1 MVGTRENNCIEIR
14 GARQHNL
21 KGIDLSIPRNQL
33 VVITGVSGSGKS
45 TLAFDTIF
53 AEAQRQYVESVG
65 SFARRYLERTSRPE
79 VDSIDGLSPAILI
92 DQSPLGRNPRSTVG
106 TATDIYTLLRLLF
119 SRAGVPRL
127 SAGEFSFNT
136 PAGACN
142 TCRGLGVELTIDEDA
157 LLDWGRSLKQGA
169 IRHRGWSVG
178 GRYWNITAATGFF
191 DMEKPLREFNR
202 EEIDKL
208 LHSPAIVYQ
217 NREPGFVQRFTF
229 EGIASRLLKR
239 QRDERGLEGRAD
251 DQQYLKEA
259 ACSACGGSRLNQ
271 RARAVRVK
279 DRSIHEYCIVPLT
292 EVANLLTSIDTPV
305 AAPIVVSMQSGLS
318 SLIELGVGYLSLNR
332 SIDTLSGGE
341 AQRIKLARQLG
352 NSLTE
357 LIYVLDEPTAGL
369 HARDVEHLAR
379 ILKGIASK
387 PNSLIVVEHD
397 DSIMRAADYIIELGP
412 GAGSKGGR
420 VTAQGSPDAVRMQG
434 GSVTGAYLSQGLM
447 VQRSVTRRT
456 PRSWI
461 SLQHLRENN
470 LKDIEVAIPLGV
482 LTCVTGVSGS
492 GKSSLV
498 EAFHK
503 RHPEAVIVDQSAV
516 GNSPRSIP
524 ATYVG
529 VFDLIRKEFARAC
542 GDDLSLFS
550 FNGAG
555 ACPTC
560 EGLGHLKIDMHF
572 LGDIQLECEE
582 CRGRRYSDVALS
594 KSWRGKTIADV
605 LDMTVTEALL
615 FFEGSSEI
623 TRRLRLL
630 EQVGLEYLA
639 LGQPTDTLS
648 GGESQRVKLCSR
660 LGKRGNFYILD
671 EPTKGLHAY
680 DIQRLLD
687 VLDRLVAAD
696 NSVLIVEHNLDV
708 IKNADWVIDLGPE
721 AGELGGQVIAS
732 GPPEAIAASPNS
744 WTGRY
749 LQRKLADEK
758 KPVIT
763 PSGSLS

>member
-1 MVGTRENNCIEIR
+1 MRATTNNCIEIA

-21 KGIDLSIPRNQL
+21 KGIDLSIPRNKL

-65 SFARRYLERTSRPE
+65 SFARRYLERTSRPD
-79 VDSIDGLSPAILI
+79 VDSIEGLSPAILI

-106 TATDIYTLLRLLF
+106 TATEIYTLLRLLF
-119 SRAGVPRL
+119 SRAGTPHL

-136 PAGACN
+136 PAGACKI
-142 TCRGLGVELTIDEDA
+142 CRGLGVELTVDEDA
-157 LLDWGRSLKQGA
+157 IFDWERSLKQGA

-178 GRYWNITAATGFF
+178 GRYWNIIAATDFF
-191 DMEKPLREFNR
+191 DMDKPLSRFSR
-202 EEIDKL
+202 EEINRL
-208 LHSPAIVYQ
+208 LHSPPIVYQ

-239 QRDERGLEGRAD
+239 QRDERGLEARAD
-251 DQQYLKEA
+251 DRQYLKEA
-259 ACSACGGSRLNQ
+259 DCSECDGSRLNE
-271 RARAVRVK
+271 RARTVK
-279 DRSIHEYCIVPLT
+279 VNHRSIQDYCTLPLT
-292 EVANLLTSIDTPV
+292 ELINQVASIGDPV
-305 AAPIVVSMQSGLS
+305 AQPIVAAMRNGLS
-318 SLIELGVGYLSLNR
+318 SLIQLGVGYLTLNR
-332 SIDTLSGGE
+332 STDTLSGGE

-369 HARDVEHLAR
+369 HPRDVDHLAR
-379 ILKGIASK
+379 ILKDITSK

-397 DSIMRAADYIIELGP
+397 DSIIRAADYIIELGP
-412 GAGSKGGR
+412 GAGTRGGL
-420 VTAQGSPDAVRMQG
+420 VMAQGSPETVCAQD
-434 GSVTGAYLSQGLM
+434 GSVTGAYLTQGLNVKRPLM
-447 VQRSVTRRT
+447 RRA
-456 PRSWI
+456 PKSWI
-461 SLQHLRENN
+461 SLRHIHENN
-470 LKDIEVAIPLGV
+470 LKDIDVDIPLGV
-482 LTCVTGVSGS
+482 LSCVTGVSGS

-498 EAFHK
+498 EAFRK

-529 VFDLIRKEFARAC
+529 VFDLVRKEFAQAC
-542 GDDLSLFS
+542 GEDPSLFS

-582 CRGRRYSDVALS
+582 CRGRRYSEEARS
-594 KSWRGKTIADV
+594 KTWRGKTIADV
-605 LDMTVTEALL
+605 LDMTVVEALT
-615 FFEGSSEI
+615 FFKGSKKIEH
-623 TRRLRLL
+623 RLRLL
-630 EQVGLEYLA
+630 EEVGLEYLA

-671 EPTKGLHAY
+671 EPTRGLHAY

-708 IKNADWVIDLGPE
+708 IRNADWVIDLGPE
-721 AGELGGQVIAS
+721 AGELGGQVVVA
-732 GPPEAIAASPNS
+732 GPPEVIAASTNS

-749 LQRKLADEK
+749 LQWKLSDKAEGVGTS
-758 KPVIT
+758 PGTV
-763 PSGSLS
+763 S